1 MRILIVEDEAAIAR
15 DLAAMFRAESYVV
28 DICGDGEDALFRGAN
43 EPYDAI
49 VLDLGLPEIDGK
61 TILDRWRRA
70 GVATPVVILT
80 ARTDWKDRVA
90 GINAGAD
97 DYIAKPFHKEE
108 VLARLRSVMRRAA
121 GRSIGVLKVGEVTL
135 DELRKSVT
143 RGDEPILLTQ
153 LEYRLLAYLMQHA
166 GRPAS
171 QSEIMEHIYDH
182 AEDHDSN
189 ALEALV
195 ARLRRKIG
203 ADVVVTKRGFGYMI
217 ERERQ

>member
-1 MRILIVEDEAAIAR
+1 MRILVVEDEAAIAR
-15 DLAAMFRAESYVV
+15 DLAEMLRAESYVV

-43 EPYDAI
+43 EAFDAI
-49 VLDLGLPEIDGK
+49 ILDLGLPEIDGK

-70 GVATPVVILT
+70 GVATPVVIVS

-121 GRSIGVLKVGEVTL
+121 GRFNGVLQAGGVTL
-135 DELRKSVT
+135 DELRKSVA

-166 GRPAS
+166 GRPVP
-171 QSEIMEHIYDH
+171 QGEIMDHIYDH
-182 AEDHDSN
+182 ADDKDSN
-189 ALEALV
+189 VLEALV

-203 ADVVVTKRGFGYMI
+203 ADVIVTKRGFGYLV
-217 ERERQ
+217 ERS